1 MRDNDFKVL
10 FSLVRKI
17 DIKYNIKKEKVK
29 MDLSKFFIEKF
40 DIKKHRNYFSFFKE
54 YFAGNIRGINLEVDD
69 EEDAIQKWK
78 ERIYPTNSFN
88 EEKETEFILL
98 SFWLYE
104 KGFVVEN
111 HPRILEKFNTREAI
125 SNGEMF
131 MAAKKKFGVN
141 SLGAVTWKSRREYI
155 DELIIKRE
163 DNSPIAI
170 EQSLSS
176 IMTLVSPRNADFE
189 RMELNEK
196 LANIRDVFEHIGK
209 QNGKYTK
216 IPFETLTKGH
226 ITTESV
232 LKFKDELQ
240 CFRHGLT
247 DMVEQRSKYS
257 DEEKRNMVDYGLVI
271 LSVSYRYLKNQE
283 GMGV

>member
-1 MRDNDFKVL
+1 MRDNDFKVS
-10 FSLVRKI
+10 FNLVRKKVHQI
-17 DIKYNIKKEKVK
+17 QQKKEKAT

-40 DIKKHRNYFSFFKE
+40 DIKKHRGYFRFFKE
-54 YFAGNIRGINLEVDD
+54 YIDGNIRGITLEVDD

-78 ERIYPTNSFN
+78 ERIYPTNTFN

-104 KGFVVEN
+104 NGFVVDN

-125 SNGEMF
+125 SSGEMYNKT
-131 MAAKKKFGVN
+131 KKVFGVN
-141 SLGAVTWKSRREYI
+141 SSGAVTWKSRREYI
-155 DELIIKRE
+155 DGLIIKRE
-163 DNSPIAI
+163 DNSAIVI
-170 EQSLSS
+170 EQSLNS

-216 IPFETLTKGH
+216 IPFESLTRGH

-240 CFRHGLT
+240 CFRHGLA

-283 GMGV
+283 GIV